1 MKLEWPM
8 LTSTEPCDELRPMV
22 TERFFMRY
30 SNSRPSSRAT
40 AAAAAA
46 AILASE
52 GAGRPPL
59 RPSARTGPAAAAA
72 ARHRQGRGR
81 RSTEPDAVRRCLMDG
96 GAGPMRGPH
105 AHGAMAARPMASGA
119 EASAAQHVRTSVG
132 AREHGEGPENTEQTR
147 AGERSGRPFSPEAEA
162 AAPAEGLRRAPAL
175 CRGAGGPRERRGS
188 PSPAGREGRQG
199 KARQGRAG
207 RRRACSLRPAG
218 LACLPSSC
226 LSTLPSPGLGR
237 RRGPGA
243 LAPARGRAALAR
255 SSRPRRAGGQPPRW
269 APERGRRHRPQP
281 TYVFFTRQIAHHA
294 CPHLAML
301 SETALMGGGGG

>member
-1 MKLEWPM
+1 M

-40 AAAAAA
+40 AAAAAAA

-81 RSTEPDAVRRCLMDG
+81 RSTQPDAVRRRLMDG

-119 EASAAQHVRTSVG
+119 EASAAQHVRVS
-132 AREHGEGPENTEQTR
+132 GPENTGKARKTR
-147 AGERSGRPFSPEAEA
+147 SRAARGGAERPSCPRRREEGCAESRGSGG
-162 AAPAEGLRRAPAL
+162 AAP
-175 CRGAGGPRERRGS
+175 PR
-188 PSPAGREGRQG
+188 PAGREGGEAGQG
-199 KARQGRAG
+199 GAEPARSARRGWSACHLPPRSPFPPQGQGGG
-207 RRRACSLRPAG
+207 RVPGTCGRPGCRRPL
-218 LACLPSSC
+218 LAAPSGGGTPRSPRTC
-226 LSTLPSPGLGR
+226 FSPGG
-237 RRGPGA
+237 
-243 LAPARGRAALAR
+243 
-255 SSRPRRAGGQPPRW
+255 
-269 APERGRRHRPQP
+269 
-281 TYVFFTRQIAHHA
+281 
-294 CPHLAML
+294 
-301 SETALMGGGGG
+301 

>member
-1 MKLEWPM
+1 MKISRWRREMKLEWPM

-81 RSTEPDAVRRCLMDG
+81 RSTQPDAVHRRLMDG

-119 EASAAQHVRTSVG
+119 EASAAQHVRLS
-132 AREHGEGPENTEQTR
+132 GPENT
-147 AGERSGRPFSPEAEA
+147 
-162 AAPAEGLRRAPAL
+162 
-175 CRGAGGPRERRGS
+175 
-188 PSPAGREGRQG
+188 G
-199 KARQGRAG
+199 KARKTRSRAARGGAERPSCPRRREKGCAGPRQSGGEEGRAA
-207 RRRACSLRPAG
+207 RSCPLSPAG
-218 LACLPSSC
+218 LAGLPSS
-226 LSTLPSPGLGR
+226 SPHRLAPAGPGR
-237 RRGPGA
+237 RRGSGHLRERPGGCRPLP
-243 LAPARGRAALAR
+243 LAP
-255 SSRPRRAGGQPPRW
+255 PGG
-269 APERGRRHRPQP
+269 GRRHPPQP
-281 TYVFFTRQIAHHA
+281 TDTCFS
-294 CPHLAML
+294 P
-301 SETALMGGGGG
+301 GGECHRGERGELLRIK

>member
-1 MKLEWPM
+1 M

-59 RPSARTGPAAAAA
+59 CPAARTGPAAAAA

-81 RSTEPDAVRRCLMDG
+81 RSTEPDAVRRWLMDG

-119 EASAAQHVRTSVG
+119 EASAAQHVRVS
-132 AREHGEGPENTEQTR
+132 GPENTGKARKTR
-147 AGERSGRPFSPEAEA
+147 SRSAGGGAERPSFPRRRQRRREKRCAEPRP
-162 AAPAEGLRRAPAL
+162 RL
-175 CRGAGGPRERRGS
+175 CGPRERRGG
-188 PSPAGREGRQG
+188 PSPAGRREGGRRG
-199 KARQGRAG
+199 ASWLSPRGRPACHLLPGAPSQGR
-207 RRRACSLRPAG
+207 
-218 LACLPSSC
+218 
-226 LSTLPSPGLGR
+226 
-237 RRGPGA
+237 
-243 LAPARGRAALAR
+243 
-255 SSRPRRAGGQPPRW
+255 
-269 APERGRRHRPQP
+269 
-281 TYVFFTRQIAHHA
+281 
-294 CPHLAML
+294 
-301 SETALMGGGGG
+301 GGGTPGTCGGPSCRRPLLADPGPPSDAAGTCRTCFPGGR

>member
-81 RSTEPDAVRRCLMDG
+81 RSTQPDAVRRWLMDG

-119 EASAAQHVRTSVG
+119 EASAAQHVRVS
-132 AREHGEGPENTEQTR
+132 GPENTGKARKTR
-147 AGERSGRPFSPEAEA
+147 SRSAGGGAERPLSPHPAGA
-162 AAPAEGLRRAPAL
+162 AAPGEGLRRA
-175 CRGAGGPRERRGS
+175 
-188 PSPAGREGRQG
+188 
-199 KARQGRAG
+199 
-207 RRRACSLRPAG
+207 
-218 LACLPSSC
+218 
-226 LSTLPSPGLGR
+226 
-237 RRGPGA
+237 
-243 LAPARGRAALAR
+243 LAPAAPLAA
-255 SSRPRRAGGQPPRW
+255 
-269 APERGRRHRPQP
+269 
-281 TYVFFTRQIAHHA
+281 
-294 CPHLAML
+294 
-301 SETALMGGGGG
+301 